1 VVIRPRADANGI
13 EGCFH
18 KENNEMGR
26 MMTWLGAGPGKCFP
40 IKKVEQF
47 RVEIGEMWNLQ
58 NHFEEFLE
66 EGDYGDAGQ

>member
-1 VVIRPRADANGI
+1 
-13 EGCFH
+13 
-18 KENNEMGR
+18 MGR